1 MMSFRVSDEE
11 HKSGGLASTP
21 RIVPAGTWVTVH
33 ITAIGDTHVVSLDGK
48 TVLEVHDSNPFPP
61 SMIALINEGIE
72 GATGEFD
79 NLRVIGD
86 SKLEVTADQPPAP
99 SDQPYSPQNPEG
111 E

>member
-1 MMSFRVSDEE
+1 
-11 HKSGGLASTP
+11 
-21 RIVPAGTWVTVH
+21 
-33 ITAIGDTHVVSLDGK
+33 
-48 TVLEVHDSNPFPP
+48 
-61 SMIALINEGIE
+61 MIALINEGIE